1 MQARKIDKQMQTTA
15 CACLDNVRLGLAAG
29 FGNLSGRIILPTCL
43 LVRLRAFQFFF
54 FMSVVSFSCTPPLRA
69 ALFDGQIYVLNFVDV
84 DGHTL
89 STADGHVTVVVLT
102 TLADTAKARAVG
114 DHIPD
119 YCLGDPTYRMITVLN
134 FNQNRTRAGRI
145 IARMLMR
152 HRLDAEAKL
161 LQRRY
166 DARKLARE
174 ARRDIFAVADF
185 DGRTTSQLGA
195 QTGSSDFR
203 VFVFGRN
210 GKLLRQWDDVPGAT
224 ELATV
229 VK

>member
-1 MQARKIDKQMQTTA
+1 MQARKIDKQMQATA

-29 FGNLSGRIILPTCL
+29 FGNLSGGVILPTCL
-43 LVRLRAFQFFF
+43 LVRLRALQFFF
-54 FMSVVSFSCTPPLRA
+54 FMSVVFFSCAPPLRA
-69 ALFDGQIYVLNFVDV
+69 ALFDGQIYALNFVDV

-119 YCLGDPTYRMITVLN
+119 YCLGDPPYRMITVLN

-145 IARMLMR
+145 IATMLMR

-166 DARKLARE
+166 DARKLARD

-195 QTGSSDFR
+195 QTESSDFR

-210 GKLLRQWDDVPGAT
+210 GKLLRQWDDVPGAA